1 MPLHNREMRKPPA
14 PPRGLVVAVVAVAA
28 LAVPHPAR
36 AQTWTLVWSDE
47 FNGPNGAAPDPAKWR
62 YDTGGG
68 GFGNNELQVYCAPG
82 SNTAPCSAANTNI
95 FQNGAGQLVIR
106 ARNSG
111 GTWTSGRMKTQ
122 GVAQWQYGRI
132 EARMRLPIGAGLWP
146 AFWMLGTDIT
156 SVGWPQCGEQDIM
169 EWVPQYG
176 PSTTSSALH
185 GPGYSGGNSRG
196 GSFTFPG
203 GGRVDDGNYHVYGV
217 TWSANQVQFYRDN
230 PAQPF
235 ITLTPASI
243 PAGAQWVYNHP
254 FFLIMNLAIGGNFP
268 GPPNAST
275 PNPAQVLVD
284 WVRVYQASGP
294 TPPPPT
300 PTPPPP
306 GGSLNGTHVLTPQHA
321 TSKRMDLSGAQ
332 TFNGNKVQIWTNN
345 GTAAQR
351 WVFSNTGVVPAGNY
365 NIASSLGAF
374 CLDVA
379 GAGTANGTKVQIW
392 GCNGTNA
399 QSWRA
404 VPVSGTVYELR
415 PANAPNSCLDV
426 TGVSTTD
433 GTQLQIWQCTGGANQ
448 RWSIN

>member
-1 MPLHNREMRKPPA
+1 MSKQKTMLSLAFVLIVLLAPSPA
-14 PPRGLVVAVVAVAA
+14 S
-28 LAVPHPAR
+28 
-36 AQTWTLVWSDE
+36 AQWTLIWSDE
-47 FNGPNGAAPDPAKWR
+47 FNGPSGAAPDASKWN

-82 SNTAPCSAANTNI
+82 SNAAPCSAANTNI

-122 GVAQWQYGRI
+122 GKASFQYGRI

-185 GPGYSGGNSRG
+185 GPGYSGGANIGR
-196 GSFTFPG
+196 SFTFPN

-217 TWSANQVQFYRDN
+217 IWAPNRVDFYRDN
-230 PAQPF
+230 PATPF
-235 ITLTPASI
+235 FTVTPSNI
-243 PAGAQWVYNHP
+243 PAGTQWVYNHP
-254 FFLIMNLAIGGNFP
+254 FFLILNLAIGGNFP

-275 PNPAQVLVD
+275 PNPAQVFVD
-284 WVRVYQASGP
+284 WVRVYQASG
-294 TPPPPT
+294 
-300 PTPPPP
+300 
-306 GGSLNGTHVLTPQHA
+306 GGGGGGNLNGIHTLTPQHA
-321 TSKRMDLSGAQ
+321 TSKRMDLAGAQ
-332 TFNGNKVQIWTNN
+332 TFNGNKVQIWTAN
-345 GTAAQR
+345 GTAAQN
-351 WVFSNTGVVPAGNY
+351 WNFSNVNVVPAGNY
-365 NIASSLGAF
+365 NIASQVGGGW

-392 GCNGTNA
+392 QCNGTNA
-399 QSWRA
+399 QSWRV
-404 VPVSGTVYELR
+404 VPHSAGGFELR

-433 GTQLQIWQCTGGANQ
+433 GTQLQIWTCGGGANQ
-448 RWSIN
+448 RWGIN

>member
-1 MPLHNREMRKPPA
+1 MSKQDRETRLSFA
-14 PPRGLVVAVVAVAA
+14 FVLIA
-28 LAVPHPAR
+28 LAVLALPAPAS
-36 AQTWTLVWSDE
+36 AQWTLVWSDE
-47 FNGPNGAAPDPAKWR
+47 FNGPNGAAPDASKWN

-68 GFGNNELQVYCAPG
+68 GWGNNELQVYCAPG
-82 SNTAPCSAANTNI
+82 SNAAPCSSANTNI

-122 GVAQWQYGRI
+122 GKASFQYGRI

-169 EWVPQYG
+169 EWVPQFG

-185 GPGYSGGNSRG
+185 GPGYSGGGNVG
-196 GSFTFPG
+196 ASFTFPN

-217 TWSANQVQFYRDN
+217 VWAPNRMDFYRDN
-230 PAQPF
+230 HTTPF
-235 ITLTPASI
+235 FTVTPSNI
-243 PAGAQWVYNHP
+243 PAGTQWVFNHP

-275 PNPAQVLVD
+275 PNPALVQVD
-284 WVRVYQASGP
+284 WVRMYQGSGGGGG
-294 TPPPPT
+294 
-300 PTPPPP
+300 
-306 GGSLNGTHVLTPQHA
+306 GGSLNGTHTLTPQHA
-321 TSKRMDLSGAQ
+321 TSKRMDLNAAQ
-332 TFNGNKVQIWTNN
+332 TFNGNKVQIWTAN
-345 GTAAQR
+345 GTPAQN
-351 WVFSNTGVVPAGNY
+351 WVFSNVGVVPSGNY
-365 NIASSLGAF
+365 NIASQIGGGW

-379 GAGTANGTKVQIW
+379 GAGTANGTRVQIW
-392 GCNGTNA
+392 QCNGTNA
-399 QSWRA
+399 QSWRVVQHSA
-404 VPVSGTVYELR
+404 GGFELR

-433 GTQLQIWQCTGGANQ
+433 GTQLQIWTCGGGANQ
-448 RWSIN
+448 RWGIN